1 MTKCDEFVLLCAI
14 TVTTIK
20 NGAKQ
25 TLTLLTLPAVHYTLL
40 FCIELCSVH
49 LVGSAV
55 VEQDLL
61 PEPDDICECEKSLY
75 MMRAK

>member
-1 MTKCDEFVLLCAI
+1 MTKCDECVLPCEI
-14 TVTTIK
+14 IVITIK

-25 TLTLLTLPAVHYTLL
+25 KKMLTSPTVHYTLL

-55 VEQDLL
+55 VERDLL
-61 PEPDDICECEKSLY
+61 PEPDDI
-75 MMRAK
+75 